1 MSPAVESGLEK
12 NGPLCA
18 LPPGVTMR
26 KYEPFAPPVLE
37 EDPGVSLNVPLSAGV
52 AGVAAGAGAGAT
64 TVRFFLAFLRLAFF
78 LWCVTQRFAAA
89 LTPSP
94 MRGPATVTSTAV
106 RAATTS
112 RSSARLI
119 GTRPGGATRP

>member
-1 MSPAVESGLEK
+1 
-12 NGPLCA
+12 
-18 LPPGVTMR
+18 MR
-26 KYEPFAPPVLE
+26 KYEPFAPAALE
-37 EDPGVSLNVPLSAGV
+37 ADPGVSLNVPLSAGV
-52 AGVAAGAGAGAT
+52 AGVAAGAGAT

-89 LTPSP
+89 LTPAP
-94 MRGPATVTSTAV
+94 IRGPATVTSTAV

>member
-1 MSPAVESGLEK
+1 
-12 NGPLCA
+12 
-18 LPPGVTMR
+18 MR

-37 EDPGVSLNVPLSAGV
+37 EDPGVSLKVPLSAGV
-52 AGVAAGAGAGAT
+52 AGAAGGAGAGAT
-64 TVRFFLAFLRLAFF
+64 TVRFFLAFLRLAF
-78 LWCVTQRFAAA
+78 LWYVTQRFAAA

-94 MRGPATVTSTAV
+94 MRGPAIVTSTGV

-119 GTRPGGATRP
+119 GTRPGGARGP